1 MSTVTAVIDWLIV
14 ALAAGSTVVG
24 AYVGYQAYR
33 GYRRHDSATM
43 RYLSLGLF
51 FLTAVAFSIAFVG
64 SALLRVGVLPP
75 AFQQSLTLVTRT
87 FQFLGVVFI
96 AYSLHRRA

>member
-1 MSTVTAVIDWLIV
+1 MVTIPTVIDWLIV
-14 ALAAGSTVVG
+14 ALAFGSTAVG
-24 AYVGYQAYR
+24 SYVGYQAYR

-64 SALLRVGVLPP
+64 SVLLRVGVLPSE
-75 AFQQSLTLVTRT
+75 FQQSLTLITRI
-87 FQFLGVVFI
+87 FQFLGVLFI
-96 AYSLHRRA
+96 AYSLHRRG